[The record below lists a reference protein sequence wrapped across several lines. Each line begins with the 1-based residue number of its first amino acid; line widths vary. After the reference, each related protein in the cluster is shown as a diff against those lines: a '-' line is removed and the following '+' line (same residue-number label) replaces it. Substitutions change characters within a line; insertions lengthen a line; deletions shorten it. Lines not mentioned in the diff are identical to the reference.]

1 MSFALVLTRG
11 YPVATGV
18 PDWRPSLQRSQFYF
32 PVFNHTHELIDPPL
46 SNIFATGSHVHF
58 VSIRSSNSTSI
69 RSRRGG
75 DS

>member
-32 PVFNHTHELIDPPL
+32 PVFNHTRDRIDPPL
-46 SNIFATGSHVHF
+46 FTIFATGSHVRF
-58 VSIRSSNSTSI
+58 VSIRSSNSTSM
-69 RSRRGG
+69 RSCKGG